1 MIITTIVHGCPKCGS
16 EALVKNGHDY
26 KGSQK
31 YWCQACNKYGTLIKQ
46 ERRSEKEWVQIKRAV
61 LERLSLRAMER
72 IFEISRQTVNAYVVE
87 WVAQLPDL
95 EDTLVAAEW
104 EDVLELDEL
113 WSFVLRKDQQRWL
126 WVALC
131 RRTRQIVAYY
141 IGDRSQASCRK
152 LWQRLPRTYTHCRSF
167 SDFWQAYQLIFDRRK
182 HTCVGKDSGQ
192 TAHVERWFCTLRQ
205 RLARFVRKTLSFS
218 KLDKFHQAFTR
229 LFIHH
234 YNLSCIS

>member
-1 MIITTIVHGCPKCGS
+1 MIITTITHVCPKCSS
-16 EALVKNGHDY
+16 ENIVKNGHDY

-31 YWCQACNKYGTLIKQ
+31 YRCNGCGSYGTLHKV
-46 ERRSEKEWVQIKRAV
+46 ERDEHREQIKRAV
-61 LERLSLRAMER
+61 LERLSLRAIER
-72 IFEISRQTVNAYVVE
+72 IFNIARPTINAHVLE
-87 WVAQLPDL
+87 WVAALPSL
-95 EDTLVAAEW
+95 EDTLLAAEL
-104 EDVLELDEL
+104 EDILELDEL
-113 WSFVLRKDQQRWL
+113 WSFVLNKGQQRWL

-141 IGDRSQASCRK
+141 IGDRSQASCCK
-152 LWQRLPRTYTHCRSF
+152 LWQRLPPAYTHCRSF